1 MTQVPN
7 HRKSNTKLRK
17 VNWRQVAIALGL
29 VGVIGIFGIISI
41 FWYFSRD
48 LPSVTSLRDYR
59 PPQTTRIYDR
69 NGQGLGEIFLER
81 RTVIPMSEVPR
92 VFVLSVLAAEDA
104 DFYQHEGL
112 DYVSIVRAIINDVL
126 AGGVVQGA
134 STITQQVVKVMLLS
148 PERTISRKLR
158 ELILAR
164 RLESELTKDEI
175 LHLYLN
181 HINFGHG
188 RYGVQEAS
196 RYYFGKD
203 AKNLTLAEASL
214 IAGLP
219 QAPSHLSPRRHPE
232 AAASRQRYVLHQLE
246 SKRDLYW
253 PDLSLEEIQAAREQ
267 EVELVE
273 LDEGSG
279 SAPEVISIARQ
290 TLYEAVGDE
299 ALQEGGYEIYT
310 TIDASVQVQARESL
324 QQGLQALDER
334 QHNRGAV
341 KRKKRAEATKP
352 VDRLRFGRTYTATV
366 TGTDDDEARLELDV
380 AGHRA
385 WLPMKGVARYNPK
398 ELSASQFAEVQSVVP
413 VVLLHAATEASP
425 AIVGLERGPQGAVFV
440 IEPRSREVLGLV
452 GSYDSKP
459 GFNRA
464 TQAIRQPGSAFK
476 PFVYA
481 VGIQSRRF
489 TPASLLVDA
498 PAVYDEWKPRNYEEW
513 DYQGAITLRIALAKS
528 INMVAVRLIE
538 QLRPSTVIQ
547 FAQTLGITTKLEPD
561 MGLALGASG
570 VRLNELTNAYAT
582 FAAGGRWAPTT
593 LIREIRAPDGQR
605 LNLGRQEPARD
616 VMTADEA
623 YVVTSMLKSVVEE
636 GTGMQARRLKR
647 SLAGKTGTSNDARDA
662 WFVGYSPA
670 VVAGVWVG
678 YDDHRPLGKGVN
690 GSRSALPIW
699 IDVMAATDKS
709 PSDTD
714 FGRPSGVI
722 VTMIDPE
729 TGLLAYEGQEN
740 AIEEVFLTGTAPLQ
754 VARPPEVA
762 DPGTFVMEQFGGED
776 EPTLVPP

>member
-1 MTQVPN
+1 MTPLPDPVTTD
-7 HRKSNTKLRK
+7 SKLRE
-17 VNWRQVAIALGL
+17 VNWRQVVIALGVL
-29 VGVIGIFGIISI
+29 GAIGVFGAVSI
-41 FWYFSRD
+41 LWYFSRD

-59 PPQTTRIYDR
+59 PPQTTYIYDR
-69 NGQGLGEIFLER
+69 NKEVLGEIFLER

-104 DFYQHEGL
+104 DFYEHEGL
-112 DYVSIVRAIINDVL
+112 DYVSIARAIVNDVL

-203 AKNLTLAEASL
+203 AKDLTLAEASL

-219 QAPSHLSPRRHPE
+219 QAPSRLSPRRHPE
-232 AAASRQRYVLHQLE
+232 AAARRQSYVLHQLE

-253 PDLSLEEIQAAREQ
+253 PDLSLEEIEAAREQ
-267 EVELVE
+267 ELELVE
-273 LDEGSG
+273 LDDGSG
-279 SAPEVISIARQ
+279 NAPEVIAIARQ
-290 TLYEAVGDE
+290 TLYDAVGDE

-310 TIDASVQVQARESL
+310 TIDAQVQRQARESL
-324 QQGLQALDER
+324 QHGLEALDKR
-334 QHNRGAV
+334 QRNRGAV
-341 KRKKRAEATKP
+341 KKTKRRKASKP
-352 VDRLRFGRTYTATV
+352 TDRLRFGRTYAATV
-366 TGTDDDEARLELDV
+366 TGTNDDEGRLELDV

-398 ELSASQFAEVQSVVP
+398 ELPASKFAEVKSIVP
-413 VVLLHAATEASP
+413 VALLHAATAAGP
-425 AIVGLERGPQGAVFV
+425 AIVRLERGPQGAVFV
-440 IEPRSREVLGLV
+440 IEPRSREVLALV
-452 GSYDSKP
+452 GSYEAKP

-538 QLRPSTVIQ
+538 QLHPSTVIQ
-547 FAQTLGITTKLEPD
+547 LAQALGIATKLEPD
-561 MGLALGASG
+561 MGLALGASA

-582 FAAGGRWAPTT
+582 FAAGGRWTATT
-593 LIREIRAPDGQR
+593 LIREIRAPDGQQ
-605 LNLGRQEPARD
+605 LNLGRPEPARD

-636 GTGMQARRLKR
+636 GTGMQARRLQR
-647 SLAGKTGTSNDARDA
+647 PLAGKTGTSNDARDA
-662 WFVGYSPA
+662 WFVGYSPTI
-670 VVAGVWVG
+670 VAGVWVG
-678 YDDHRPLGKGVN
+678 YDDHRPLGKGEN

-699 IDVMAATDKS
+699 IDVMAAADKT
-709 PSDTD
+709 PPNVD

-722 VTMIDPE
+722 VTAIDPE

-740 AIEEVFLTGTAPLQ
+740 AIEEVFLTGTAPVQ